1 MSDSEKAIS
10 KYLAE
15 VKRQLP
21 YTRKMRKTLIQELRD
36 NIGELDTGDTRIT
49 YEFLVTEIGTPDEVA
64 RSFEDRKSIAAFKK
78 RSRRYGKAK
87 VILAC
92 CAVLLIF
99 AVVITVGVVLENEGY
114 YSRINALIDNIEYGR
129 EFI

>member
-21 YTRKMRKTLIQELRD
+21 YTRKMRKSLIGELR
-36 NIGELDTGDTRIT
+36 NSIGELDTGDTRIT
-49 YEFLVTEIGTPDEVA
+49 YELLVTEIGTPDEVA

-92 CAVLLIF
+92 VVALLLCAI
-99 AVVITVGVVLENEGY
+99 VITVVVVLENEGY
-114 YSRINALIDNIEYGR
+114 HSEIFLTHT
-129 EFI
+129 F

>member
-21 YTRKMRKTLIQELRD
+21 YTRKMRKSLIGELR
-36 NIGELDTGDTRIT
+36 NSIRELDTGDTRIT
-49 YEFLVTEIGTPDEVA
+49 YELLVTEIGTPDEVA

-92 CAVLLIF
+92 VVALLLCAI
-99 AVVITVGVVLENEGY
+99 VITVVVVTNNHSY
-114 YSRINALIDNIEYGR
+114 HTDIAFYPKI
-129 EFI
+129 